1 MHDDEARERV
11 RWEQHSQ
18 QWDRAK
24 QQRQEQAF
32 AQRMAAQPHPLDRE
46 VRVYPN
52 DDGPRLQPAPPGPA
66 SPVETALYATAEL
79 TGQVERLV
87 EELHGRLSRGGVV
100 QELPVNVAKPSE
112 LPPPSCPLVGQ
123 LVEHAGHLERLSLQ
137 LQTLLQ
143 QLAL

>member
-1 MHDDEARERV
+1 MTPQDVPYQLAQQAIKMYSEEQSKREFLAPRLP
-11 RWEQHSQ
+11 QDGS
-18 QWDRAK
+18 
-24 QQRQEQAF
+24 
-32 AQRMAAQPHPLDRE
+32 
-46 VRVYPN
+46 
-52 DDGPRLQPAPPGPA
+52 GPRLQPAPPGPA

-87 EELHGRLSRGGVV
+87 DELHGRLSRGGVV
-100 QELPVNVAKPSE
+100 QDLPVHVAKPSE

-123 LVEHAGHLERLSLQ
+123 LVEHAGHLERMSLQ

>member
-1 MHDDEARERV
+1 MQDDEAREHV

-18 QWDRAK
+18 QWDRTK

-32 AQRMAAQPHPLDRE
+32 AQRQVQPHPLDRG
-46 VRVYPN
+46 VRVYP
-52 DDGPRLQPAPPGPA
+52 DESGPRPPSPGPA
-66 SPVETALYATAEL
+66 SPVESVLYATAEL

-87 EELHGRLSRGGVV
+87 DELHARLSRGGVV
-100 QELPVNVAKPSE
+100 QDMPVNVAQPSE
-112 LPPPSCPLVGQ
+112 LPKPSCALVGQ

>member
-24 QQRQEQAF
+24 QQRQ
-32 AQRMAAQPHPLDRE
+32 DGSGGS
-46 VRVYPN
+46 
-52 DDGPRLQPAPPGPA
+52 GPRLQPAPPGPG

-87 EELHGRLSRGGVV
+87 DELHGRLSRGGVV
-100 QELPVNVAKPSE
+100 QDVPVNVAQSSE
-112 LPPPSCPLVGQ
+112 LPKPSCALVGQ